1 MKEYGIER
9 KIGYF
14 TLDNASNNDTCMQ
27 GLGLELNF
35 NRKFRRL
42 RCAGHIS
49 LMAKQVLS
57 GKESNVFDLEAASQ
71 STENDLDVA
80 TTGTDWKTP
89 QLGFASQVRERR
101 GFTGPRKPWV
111 SKKSETLDLVKEG
124 GIQPMM

>member
-1 MKEYGIER
+1 
-9 KIGYF
+9 
-14 TLDNASNNDTCMQ
+14 
-27 GLGLELNF
+27 
-35 NRKFRRL
+35 
-42 RCAGHIS
+42 
-49 LMAKQVLS
+49 MAKQVLS